1 MAAYQSS
8 MSQPADNPWLH
19 RFALLTA
26 LATLGLI
33 GIGGLVTSHG
43 AGMAVPDWPNSYG
56 YNMFTF
62 PVSMWIGGILYEHS
76 HRLAGSVVGFLTLV
90 LALWLNGRP
99 AAKWLRWGGL
109 VVLALGVMA
118 ATSPRVKLDNVLF
131 LCGTGVAG
139 FGISFFWPHHAPLS
153 PRLARFGL
161 LALVLV
167 VVQGLLGGLRV
178 TAMKDQIGIFHG
190 TLAQCFFVLIC
201 ALALCTSRWWARA
214 WATPASGI
222 VPLSVRQF
230 LLVTTLL
237 ILGQLAL
244 GAAMRHQHAGL
255 AVPDFPMAHG
265 RIWPATDA
273 AALER
278 YNAVRLDTRDFKAIT
293 AGQIHLHMA
302 HRCGAVLVLCAVLAC
317 WLKLKAALTAGHPL
331 RRLASVWLALIC
343 AQAGLGIWTV
353 LSNKAADIAT
363 LHVIVGAAVLVTG
376 ALLTLLA
383 GTVFG
388 ERPVAP
394 SAAMGPAARAT

>member
-1 MAAYQSS
+1 
-8 MSQPADNPWLH
+8 MSQPADTPWLH

-26 LATLGLI
+26 AATLALI
-33 GIGGLVTSHG
+33 AIGGLVTSHG

-62 PVSMWIGGILYEHS
+62 PVSMWVGGILYEHS

-109 VVLALGVMA
+109 VVLALGLLA
-118 ATSPRVKLDNVLF
+118 ATSPKVKLDNVFF

-139 FGISFFWPHHAPLS
+139 LGLSFFWPHHEPVS

-161 LALVLV
+161 LALFLV

-214 WATPASGI
+214 WAAPASGM
-222 VPLSVRQF
+222 VPAPLRQ
-230 LLVTTLL
+230 LLLITTLL

-255 AVPDFPMAHG
+255 AVPDFPLAHG

-302 HRCGAVLVLCAVLAC
+302 HRCGAVLVLCAVLTC
-317 WLKLKAALTAGHPL
+317 FLKLKASLADGHPL
-331 RRLASVWLALIC
+331 RRVASGWVALIFV
-343 AQAGLGIWTV
+343 QAGLGIWTV

-363 LHVIVGAAVLVTG
+363 LHVVVGAAALVTG

-383 GTVFG
+383 GTVFAP
-388 ERPVAP
+388 RPVA
-394 SAAMGPAARAT
+394 AAGVVGPPREVQQL

>member
-1 MAAYQSS
+1 

-99 AAKWLRWGGL
+99 AAKWLRGGGL
-109 VVLALGVMA
+109 VVLALGLMA

-317 WLKLKAALTAGHPL
+317 FLRLKAALTAGHPL
-331 RRLASVWLALIC
+331 LRLASGWLALIC